1 VIKLLDINK
10 KMFYNFNI
18 LRKEAK
24 KRKENNMQNE
34 TIALHAGYNKKEGNG
49 SMAVPITQTTA
60 YAFRDSE
67 HAANLFALKELG
79 PIYTRLTNPTTD
91 VLEQRF
97 AALEG
102 GAAAICV
109 ASGQSAIFYAI
120 ANVAEAG
127 DNIIISDKLYGG
139 AVTLLTHTIKR
150 FGITAKVFKSEDA
163 SDLESLID
171 DKTKAIFFE
180 SLSNPQIAITD
191 VEKVVEIAKKHGVL
205 TICDNTV
212 ATAALFNPIK
222 WGVDVVVH
230 STSKYTNGQG
240 TAIGG
245 IVVERDGMAE
255 FFKANSNRYSH
266 FTTPDESYHGLVY
279 TDVPLPNF
287 CLRIRL
293 SLLRDI
299 GAAQAPFNSWL
310 LIQTLE
316 TLGLRVDKHSDNALE
331 VAKFLE
337 SHPKVKAVNYPGL
350 TSNKYYAKAQKYF
363 KDGKSSGLIS
373 FDVSSF
379 EEARKVIDSAKLFSV
394 VVNIGDSKSLI
405 VHPAS
410 TTHSQMSPEELAKAG
425 VNPVTIRLSIG
436 LENTVDLIED
446 LNQALN

>member
-1 VIKLLDINK
+1 
-10 KMFYNFNI
+10 
-18 LRKEAK
+18 
-24 KRKENNMQNE
+24 MQNE
-34 TIALHAGYNKKEGNG
+34 TIAIHTGYNKKQGNG
-49 SMAVPITQTTA
+49 EMSVPISQTTA

-79 PIYTRLTNPTTD
+79 PIYTRLNNPTTD
-91 VLEQRF
+91 ILEQRF

-102 GAAAICV
+102 GAAAICTS
-109 ASGQSAIFYAI
+109 SGQAASFYAI

-139 AVTLLTHTIKR
+139 SVTLFAYTMKR
-150 FGITAKVFKSEDA
+150 FGITARVFKSEDA

-171 DKTKAIFFE
+171 DNTKAIYFE
-180 SLSNPQIAITD
+180 SLSNPQIAIAD
-191 VEKVVEIAKKHGVL
+191 VEKIALIGKKHGVI

-212 ATAALFNPIK
+212 ASAALFNPIK
-222 WGVDVVVH
+222 WGIDVVIH
-230 STSKYTNGQG
+230 STSKYTSGQG
-240 TAIGG
+240 TALGG
-245 IVVERDGMAE
+245 IVVERAGLAE
-255 FFKANSNRYSH
+255 FFKANENRYSH

-299 GAAQAPFNSWL
+299 GAVPAPFNSWL
-310 LIQTLE
+310 LIQSLE
-316 TLGLRVDKHSDNALE
+316 TLSLRVDKHSDNALE

-350 TSNKYYAKAQKYF
+350 KSNKYYDKAQKYF
-363 KDGKSSGLIS
+363 KGGKSSGLIS
-373 FDVSSF
+373 FDVGSF
-379 EEARKVIDSAKLFSV
+379 EEAKKVIDSAKLFSV

-410 TTHSQMSPEELAKAG
+410 TTHSQMSPEDLIKAG

-436 LENTVDLIED
+436 LENTIDLIED

>member
-1 VIKLLDINK
+1 
-10 KMFYNFNI
+10 
-18 LRKEAK
+18 
-24 KRKENNMQNE
+24 MQKE
-34 TIALHAGYNKKEGNG
+34 TIAIHAGYNKKQGNG
-49 SMAVPITQTTA
+49 EMAVPISQTTA

-109 ASGQSAIFYAI
+109 SSGQAAIFYAI

-150 FGITAKVFKSEDA
+150 FGISAKVFKSDDA
-163 SDLESLID
+163 SNLEELID

-191 VEKVVEIAKKHGVL
+191 VEKVVEIAKRHGVL

-212 ATAALFNPIK
+212 ASAALFNPIK

-245 IVVERDGMAE
+245 IIVERDGLAQ
-255 FFKANSNRYSH
+255 FFTENANRYSH

-279 TDVPLPNF
+279 TQVPLPNF

-293 SLLRDI
+293 ALLRDI
-299 GAAQAPFNSWL
+299 GATQSPHNSWL

-316 TLGLRVDKHSDNALE
+316 TLGLRVDRHSENALV

-350 TSNKYYAKAQKYF
+350 ESNKYYAKAQKYF
-363 KDGKSSGLIS
+363 KDGKASGLIS
-373 FDVSSF
+373 FDVESF
-379 EEARKVIDSAKLFSV
+379 EEAKRIIDSVKLFSV

-405 VHPAS
+405 THPAS
-410 TTHSQMSPEELAKAG
+410 TTHSQMSPEELVKVG
-425 VNPVTIRLSIG
+425 VNPVTVRLSIG
-436 LENTVDLIED
+436 LENPADLIED
-446 LNQALN
+446 LTQALN

>member
-1 VIKLLDINK
+1 
-10 KMFYNFNI
+10 
-18 LRKEAK
+18 
-24 KRKENNMQNE
+24 MQKE
-34 TIALHAGYNKKEGNG
+34 TIAIHAGYDKKQGHGE
-49 SMAVPITQTTA
+49 MAVPISQTTA

-97 AALEG
+97 AQLEG
-102 GAAAICV
+102 GAAAICTS
-109 ASGQSAIFYAI
+109 SGQAAIFYAI

-150 FGITAKVFKSEDA
+150 FGITAKVFKSADA
-163 SDLESLID
+163 SNLEELID

-212 ATAALFNPIK
+212 ASAALFNPIS

-245 IVVERDGMAE
+245 IIVERDGLAE

-279 TDVPLPNF
+279 TEVPLPNF

-293 SLLRDI
+293 ALLRDI
-299 GAAQAPFNSWL
+299 GATQSPHNSWL

-337 SHPKVKAVNYPGL
+337 THPKVKAVNYPGL
-350 TSNKYYAKAQKYF
+350 TSSPYYEKAQKYF
-363 KDGKSSGLIS
+363 KNSKASGLIS
-373 FDVSSF
+373 FDVSSY
-379 EEARKVIDSAKLFSV
+379 EEAKRVIDSAKLFSV

-405 VHPAS
+405 THPAS
-410 TTHSQMSPEELAKAG
+410 TTHSQMSQEELVKAG
-425 VNPVTIRLSIG
+425 INPVTVRLSIG
-436 LENTVDLIED
+436 LENPIDLIED

>member
-1 VIKLLDINK
+1 
-10 KMFYNFNI
+10 
-18 LRKEAK
+18 
-24 KRKENNMQNE
+24 MQNE
-34 TIALHAGYNKKEGNG
+34 TIAIHAGYNKKEGYG
-49 SMAVPITQTTA
+49 SMSVPIAQTTA

-127 DNIIISDKLYGG
+127 DNILISDKLYGG

-150 FGITAKVFKSEDA
+150 FGISAKVFKSEDA
-163 SDLESLID
+163 SNLEELID
-171 DKTKAIFFE
+171 NKTKAIFFE

-191 VEKVVEIAKKHGVL
+191 VEKVVEIAKRHGVL

-212 ATAALFNPIK
+212 ASAALFNPIK

-240 TAIGG
+240 TTIGG
-245 IVVERDGMAE
+245 IIVERDGLAE
-255 FFKANSNRYSH
+255 FFKANENRYSH

-279 TDVPLPNF
+279 TNVPLPNF
-287 CLRIRL
+287 CLRVRL
-293 SLLRDI
+293 ALLRDI
-299 GAAQAPFNSWL
+299 GAAQSPHNSWL

-316 TLGLRVDKHSDNALE
+316 TLGLRVDRHSDNALE
-331 VAKFLE
+331 VAKFLA

-350 TSNKYYAKAQKYF
+350 PSDKYYAKAQKYF
-363 KDGKSSGLIS
+363 KGGKASGLIS
-373 FDVSSF
+373 FDVESF
-379 EEARKVIDSAKLFSV
+379 EEAKRVIDSVKLFSV

-405 VHPAS
+405 THPAS
-410 TTHSQMSPEELAKAG
+410 TTHSQMSPEELTKVG
-425 VNPVTIRLSIG
+425 VNPITVRLSIG
-436 LENTVDLIED
+436 LENPVDLIED
-446 LNQALN
+446 LIQALN

>member
-1 VIKLLDINK
+1 
-10 KMFYNFNI
+10 
-18 LRKEAK
+18 
-24 KRKENNMQNE
+24 MQKE
-34 TIALHAGYNKKEGNG
+34 TIAIHAGYDNKEGFG
-49 SMAVPITQTTA
+49 TMSVPITQTTA

-91 VLEQRF
+91 VLEKRF
-97 AALEG
+97 AQLEG

-150 FGITAKVFKSEDA
+150 FGITAKVFKSADA
-163 SDLESLID
+163 SNLEELID

-191 VEKVVEIAKKHGVL
+191 VEKVVNIAQKHGVL
-205 TICDNTV
+205 TVCDNTV

-240 TAIGG
+240 SAIGG
-245 IVVERDGMAE
+245 IVVERDGLAE
-255 FFKANSNRYSH
+255 FFKANSKRYYH
-266 FTTPDESYHGLVY
+266 FVQPDASYHGLVY
-279 TDVPLPNF
+279 VDVPLPNF

-293 SLLRDI
+293 NLLRDI

-310 LIQTLE
+310 LIQGLE
-316 TLGLRVDKHSDNALE
+316 TLAIRMDKVSDNTLE
-331 VAKFLE
+331 IAKFLE
-337 SHPKVKAVNYPGL
+337 AHPKVKSVSYPGL
-350 TSNKYYAKAQKYF
+350 SSSKEHERAKKYF
-363 KDGKSSGLIS
+363 KEGKASGLVS
-373 FDVSSF
+373 FQAQSY
-379 EEARKVIDSAKLFSV
+379 EEAKKIIDSAKLFSV

-410 TTHSQMSPEELAKAG
+410 TTHSQIPADELVKAG
-425 VNPVTIRLSIG
+425 INPATVRLSIG
-436 LENTVDLIED
+436 LEDPKDLIAD
-446 LNQALN
+446 LTQALA

>member
-1 VIKLLDINK
+1 
-10 KMFYNFNI
+10 
-18 LRKEAK
+18 
-24 KRKENNMQNE
+24 MQNE
-34 TIALHAGYNKKEGNG
+34 TIAVHGGYNKKEGYG
-49 SMAVPITQTTA
+49 SMSVPIAQTTA
-60 YAFRDSE
+60 YAFRDAE

-97 AALEG
+97 AQLEG

-120 ANVAEAG
+120 ANVAVAG
-127 DNIIISDKLYGG
+127 DNILISDKLYGG

-163 SDLESLID
+163 SDLEAQID
-171 DKTKAIFFE
+171 DNTKAIFFE
-180 SLSNPQIAITD
+180 SLSNPQIAIAD
-191 VEKVVEIAKKHGVL
+191 VEKIVDVAKRNGVL

-212 ATAALFNPIK
+212 ASAALFNPIK

-245 IVVERDGMAE
+245 IIVERDGMAE
-255 FFKANSNRYSH
+255 FFKENAARYAD
-266 FTTPDESYHGLVY
+266 FNEPDPSYHGLVY

-287 CLRIRL
+287 CLRVRL
-293 SLLRDI
+293 ALLRDI
-299 GAAQAPFNSWL
+299 GAAQSPHNSWL
-310 LIQTLE
+310 LLQTIE
-316 TLGLRVDKHSDNALE
+316 TLSLRVDKHSDNALE

-337 SHPKVKAVNYPGL
+337 SHPKVSSVNYPGL
-350 TSNKYYAKAQKYF
+350 ESNENYAKAQKYF
-363 KDGKSSGLIS
+363 KEGKASGLIS
-373 FDVSSF
+373 FEVGSYD
-379 EEARKVIDSAKLFSV
+379 EAKAVIDAAKLFSV

-410 TTHSQMSPEELAKAG
+410 TTHSQMTEDELTTAG
-425 VNPVTIRLSIG
+425 INPTTVRLSIG
-436 LENTVDLIED
+436 LENPIDLIED
-446 LNQALN
+446 LNEALK

>member
-1 VIKLLDINK
+1 
-10 KMFYNFNI
+10 
-18 LRKEAK
+18 
-24 KRKENNMQNE
+24 MQKE
-34 TIALHAGYNKKEGNG
+34 TIAIHAGYNKKQGNG
-49 SMAVPITQTTA
+49 EMSVPISQTTA

-97 AALEG
+97 AQLEG
-102 GAAAICV
+102 GAAAICTS
-109 ASGQSAIFYAI
+109 SGQAAIFYAI

-150 FGITAKVFKSEDA
+150 FGISAKVFKSDDA
-163 SDLESLID
+163 SNLEELID

-191 VEKVVEIAKKHGVL
+191 VEKVVEIAKRHGVL

-212 ATAALFNPIK
+212 ASAALFNPIS

-245 IVVERDGMAE
+245 IIVERDGLAE

-293 SLLRDI
+293 ALLRDI
-299 GAAQAPFNSWL
+299 GATQSPHNSWL

-350 TSNKYYAKAQKYF
+350 ESNKYYAKAQKYF
-363 KDGKSSGLIS
+363 KGGKASGLIS
-373 FDVSSF
+373 FDVESF
-379 EEARKVIDSAKLFSV
+379 EEAKRIIDSVKLFSV

-405 VHPAS
+405 THPAS
-410 TTHSQMSPEELAKAG
+410 TTHSQMSPEELVKAG
-425 VNPVTIRLSIG
+425 VNPVTVRLSIG
-436 LENTVDLIED
+436 LENTADLIQD

>member
-1 VIKLLDINK
+1 
-10 KMFYNFNI
+10 
-18 LRKEAK
+18 
-24 KRKENNMQNE
+24 MQNE
-34 TIALHAGYNKKEGNG
+34 TIAIHAGYNKKEGHG

-79 PIYTRLTNPTTD
+79 PIYTRLNNPTTD

-102 GAAAICV
+102 GAAALCV

-120 ANVAEAG
+120 ANVAQAG
-127 DNIIISDKLYGG
+127 DNILISDKLYGG

-150 FGITAKVFKSEDA
+150 FGISAKVFKSEDA
-163 SDLESLID
+163 SDLEEQID

-180 SLSNPQIAITD
+180 SLSNPQIAVAD
-191 VEKVVEIAKKHGVL
+191 VEKIVEIAKRNGVL

-212 ATAALFNPIK
+212 ASAALFNPIK

-230 STSKYTNGQG
+230 SASKYTNGQG
-240 TAIGG
+240 TTIGG
-245 IVVERDGMAE
+245 IIVERDGLAS
-255 FFKANSNRYSH
+255 FFKANENRYSD
-266 FTTPDESYHGLVY
+266 FTTPDASYHGLVY

-287 CLRIRL
+287 CLRARL
-293 SLLRDI
+293 ALLRDI
-299 GAAQAPFNSWL
+299 GAVQSPHNSWL

-316 TLGLRVDKHSDNALE
+316 TLALRVDKHSDNALE

-350 TSNKYYAKAQKYF
+350 PSNKYYAKAQKYF

>member
-1 VIKLLDINK
+1 
-10 KMFYNFNI
+10 
-18 LRKEAK
+18 
-24 KRKENNMQNE
+24 MQNE
-34 TIALHAGYNKKEGNG
+34 TLAIHAGYNKKEGYG
-49 SMAVPITQTTA
+49 SMAVPIAQTTA

-102 GAAAICV
+102 GAAALCV

-163 SDLESLID
+163 SNLEELID

-240 TAIGG
+240 TTIGG
-245 IVVERDGMAE
+245 IVVERDGLAE
-255 FFKANSNRYSH
+255 FFKANENRYSH

-293 SLLRDI
+293 ALLRDI
-299 GAAQAPFNSWL
+299 GAAQSPHNSWL

-350 TSNKYYAKAQKYF
+350 PSNKYYAKAQKYF
-363 KDGKSSGLIS
+363 KDGKASGLIS

-379 EEARKVIDSAKLFSV
+379 EEAKKVIDSAKLFSV

-405 VHPAS
+405 THPAS
-410 TTHSQMSPEELAKAG
+410 TTHSQMSPEELVKAG
-425 VNPVTIRLSIG
+425 VNPVTVRLSIG

>member
-1 VIKLLDINK
+1 
-10 KMFYNFNI
+10 
-18 LRKEAK
+18 
-24 KRKENNMQNE
+24 MQKE
-34 TIALHAGYNKKEGNG
+34 TIAIHAGYNKKQGNG
-49 SMAVPITQTTA
+49 EMAVPISQTTA

-109 ASGQSAIFYAI
+109 SSGQAAIFYAVS
-120 ANVAEAG
+120 NVAEAG

-139 AVTLLTHTIKR
+139 AITLLTYTLKR
-150 FGITAKVFKSEDA
+150 FGISAKVFKSDDA
-163 SDLESLID
+163 SNLEELID
-171 DKTKAIFFE
+171 NKTKAIFFE
-180 SLSNPQIAITD
+180 SLSNPQIAIAD
-191 VEKVVEIAKKHGVL
+191 VEKIVEIAKRHGVL

-212 ATAALFNPIK
+212 ASAALFNPIS
-222 WGVDVVVH
+222 WGIDVVVH

-240 TAIGG
+240 TTIGG
-245 IVVERDGMAE
+245 IIVERDGLAE
-255 FFKANSNRYSH
+255 FFKANENRYSH

-287 CLRIRL
+287 CLRVRL

-299 GAAQAPFNSWL
+299 GATQSPHNSWL

-316 TLGLRVDKHSDNALE
+316 TLGLRVDKHSDNTLE

-350 TSNKYYAKAQKYF
+350 PSNKYYAKAQKYF
-363 KDGKSSGLIS
+363 KGGKSSGLIS
-373 FDVSSF
+373 FDVESF
-379 EEARKVIDSAKLFSV
+379 EEAKRIIDSAKLFSV

-436 LENTVDLIED
+436 LENPIDLIED
-446 LNQALN
+446 LTQALN

>member
-1 VIKLLDINK
+1 
-10 KMFYNFNI
+10 
-18 LRKEAK
+18 
-24 KRKENNMQNE
+24 MQNE
-34 TIALHAGYNKKEGNG
+34 TIAIHAGYNKKEGHG

-79 PIYTRLTNPTTD
+79 PIYTRLNNPTTD

-102 GAAAICV
+102 GAAALCV

-120 ANVAEAG
+120 ANVAQAG
-127 DNIIISDKLYGG
+127 DNILISDKLYGG

-150 FGITAKVFKSEDA
+150 FGISAKVFKSEDA
-163 SDLESLID
+163 SDLEEQID

-180 SLSNPQIAITD
+180 SLSNPQIAVAD
-191 VEKVVEIAKKHGVL
+191 VEKIVEIAKRNGVL

-212 ATAALFNPIK
+212 ASAALFNPIK

-240 TAIGG
+240 TTIGG
-245 IVVERDGMAE
+245 IIVERDGLAS
-255 FFKANSNRYSH
+255 FFKANENRYSD
-266 FTTPDESYHGLVY
+266 FTTPDASYHGLVY

-299 GAAQAPFNSWL
+299 GAVPAPFNSWL

-316 TLGLRVDKHSDNALE
+316 TLSLRVDKHSDNALV

-350 TSNKYYAKAQKYF
+350 ESNKYYDRAQKYF
-363 KDGKSSGLIS
+363 KGGKSSGLIS
-373 FDVSSF
+373 FDVESF
-379 EEARKVIDSAKLFSV
+379 EEAKRVIDSAKLFSV

-436 LENTVDLIED
+436 LENTIDLIED
-446 LNQALN
+446 LTQALN

>member
-1 VIKLLDINK
+1 MEK
-10 KMFYNFNI
+10 
-18 LRKEAK
+18 
-24 KRKENNMQNE
+24 E
-34 TIALHAGYNKKEGNG
+34 TIAIHAGYNKKQGNG
-49 SMAVPITQTTA
+49 EMAVPISQTTA

-91 VLEQRF
+91 ILEQRF
-97 AALEG
+97 AQLEG
-102 GAAAICV
+102 GAAAICTS
-109 ASGQSAIFYAI
+109 SGQAASFFAV

-139 AVTLLTHTIKR
+139 SVSLFTYTCKR
-150 FGITAKVFKSEDA
+150 FGIETKIFNSDDA
-163 SDLESLID
+163 SNLEELID
-171 DKTKAIFFE
+171 DKTKAIYFE
-180 SLSNPQIAITD
+180 SLSNPQIAIPAL
-191 VEKVVEIAKKHGVL
+191 EKIVEIAKKHGVL

-212 ATAALFNPIK
+212 ASAALFNPIS

-230 STSKYTNGQG
+230 STSKYTSGQG
-240 TAIGG
+240 TALGG
-245 IVVERDGMAE
+245 IIVERDGLAE

-299 GAAQAPFNSWL
+299 GATPAPFNSWL

-350 TSNKYYAKAQKYF
+350 KSNKYYDRAQKYF
-363 KDGKSSGLIS
+363 KNGKASGLIS
-373 FDVSSF
+373 FDVESF
-379 EEARKVIDSAKLFSV
+379 EDAKKVIDSVKLFSV

-405 VHPAS
+405 THPAS
-410 TTHSQMSPEELAKAG
+410 TTHSQMTEEELLKAG
-425 VNPVTIRLSIG
+425 VNPVTVRLSIG
-436 LENTVDLIED
+436 LENPIDLIED
-446 LNQALN
+446 LTQALN

>member
-1 VIKLLDINK
+1 
-10 KMFYNFNI
+10 
-18 LRKEAK
+18 
-24 KRKENNMQNE
+24 MQNE
-34 TIALHAGYNKKEGNG
+34 TIAIHAGYNKKEGHG

-79 PIYTRLTNPTTD
+79 PIYTRLNNPTTD

-102 GAAAICV
+102 GAAALCV

-120 ANVAEAG
+120 ANVAQAG
-127 DNIIISDKLYGG
+127 DNILISDKLYGG

-150 FGITAKVFKSEDA
+150 FGISAKVFKSEDA
-163 SDLESLID
+163 SDLEEQID

-180 SLSNPQIAITD
+180 SLSNPQIAVAD
-191 VEKVVEIAKKHGVL
+191 VEKIVEIAKRNGVL

-212 ATAALFNPIK
+212 ASAALFNPIK

-240 TAIGG
+240 TTIGG
-245 IVVERDGMAE
+245 IIVERDGLAS
-255 FFKANSNRYSH
+255 FFKANENRYSD
-266 FTTPDESYHGLVY
+266 FTTPDASYHGLVY

-287 CLRIRL
+287 CLRARL
-293 SLLRDI
+293 ALLRDI
-299 GAAQAPFNSWL
+299 GAVQSPHNSWL

-316 TLGLRVDKHSDNALE
+316 TLALRVDKHSDNALE

-350 TSNKYYAKAQKYF
+350 PSNKYYAKAQKYF

-394 VVNIGDSKSLI
+394 DVNIGDSKSLI

-410 TTHSQMSPEELAKAG
+410 TTHSQMSPEDLIKAG

-436 LENTVDLIED
+436 LENTIDLIED

>member
-1 VIKLLDINK
+1 
-10 KMFYNFNI
+10 
-18 LRKEAK
+18 
-24 KRKENNMQNE
+24 MQNE

-109 ASGQSAIFYAI
+109 ASGQSAIFYAV

-127 DNIIISDKLYGG
+127 DNILISDKLYGG
-139 AVTLLTHTIKR
+139 AVTLLAHTMKR
-150 FGITAKVFKSEDA
+150 FGITARVFKSEDA
-163 SDLESLID
+163 SNLEEQID

-191 VEKVVEIAKKHGVL
+191 IEKVVEIAKKHGVL

-363 KDGKSSGLIS
+363 KGGKSSGLIS

>member
-1 VIKLLDINK
+1 
-10 KMFYNFNI
+10 
-18 LRKEAK
+18 
-24 KRKENNMQNE
+24 MQKE
-34 TIALHAGYNKKEGNG
+34 TIAIHAGYNKKQGNG
-49 SMAVPITQTTA
+49 EMAVPISQTTA

-109 ASGQSAIFYAI
+109 SSGQAAIFYAI

-150 FGITAKVFKSEDA
+150 FGISAKVFKSDDA
-163 SDLESLID
+163 SNLEELID

-191 VEKVVEIAKKHGVL
+191 VEKVVEIAKRHGVL

-212 ATAALFNPIK
+212 ASAALFNPIT

-245 IVVERDGMAE
+245 IIVERDGLAE
-255 FFKANSNRYSH
+255 FFKANAKRYYH
-266 FTTPDESYHGLVY
+266 FVEPDASYHGLVY
-279 TDVPLPNF
+279 VNIPLPNF

-293 SLLRDI
+293 NLLRDI
-299 GAAQAPFNSWL
+299 GATQSPHNSWL

-350 TSNKYYAKAQKYF
+350 KSNKYYDKAQKYF
-363 KDGKSSGLIS
+363 KGGKASGLIS
-373 FDVSSF
+373 FDVESF
-379 EEARKVIDSAKLFSV
+379 EEAKRIIDSVKLFSV

-405 VHPAS
+405 THPAS
-410 TTHSQMSPEELAKAG
+410 TTHSQMSPEELVKAG
-425 VNPVTIRLSIG
+425 VNPVTVRLSIG
-436 LENTVDLIED
+436 LENPVDLIED
-446 LNQALN
+446 LNLALN

>member
-1 VIKLLDINK
+1 
-10 KMFYNFNI
+10 
-18 LRKEAK
+18 
-24 KRKENNMQNE
+24 MQNE

-109 ASGQSAIFYAI
+109 ASGQSAIFYAV

-127 DNIIISDKLYGG
+127 DNILISDKLYGG
-139 AVTLLTHTIKR
+139 AVTLLSHTMKR
-150 FGITAKVFKSEDA
+150 FGITTKVFRSEDA
-163 SDLESLID
+163 SNLEEQID

-191 VEKVVEIAKKHGVL
+191 VEKVVEIAKRHGVL

-255 FFKANSNRYSH
+255 FFKANENRYSH

-316 TLGLRVDKHSDNALE
+316 TLGLRVDRHSDNALE

-350 TSNKYYAKAQKYF
+350 TSNKYYEKAQKYF
-363 KDGKSSGLIS
+363 KGGKSSGLIS

>member
-1 VIKLLDINK
+1 
-10 KMFYNFNI
+10 
-18 LRKEAK
+18 
-24 KRKENNMQNE
+24 MQNE
-34 TIALHAGYNKKEGNG
+34 TIAIHAGYNKKEGYG
-49 SMAVPITQTTA
+49 SMSVPIAQTTA

-109 ASGQSAIFYAI
+109 SSGQAAIFYAI

-150 FGITAKVFKSEDA
+150 FGISAKVFKSDDA
-163 SDLESLID
+163 SNLEELID

-212 ATAALFNPIK
+212 ASAALFNPIK

-245 IVVERDGMAE
+245 IIVERDGLAQ
-255 FFKANSNRYSH
+255 FFTENANRYSH

-279 TDVPLPNF
+279 TQVPLPNF

-293 SLLRDI
+293 ALLRDI
-299 GAAQAPFNSWL
+299 GATQSPHNSWL

-316 TLGLRVDKHSDNALE
+316 TLGLRVDKHSENALI

-350 TSNKYYAKAQKYF
+350 ESNKYYAKAQKYF
-363 KDGKSSGLIS
+363 KDGKASGLIS

-379 EEARKVIDSAKLFSV
+379 EEAKKVIDSVKLFSV

-405 VHPAS
+405 THPAS

-425 VNPVTIRLSIG
+425 VNPVTVRLSIG
-436 LENTVDLIED
+436 LENPIDLIED
-446 LNQALN
+446 LTQALN

>member
-1 VIKLLDINK
+1 
-10 KMFYNFNI
+10 
-18 LRKEAK
+18 
-24 KRKENNMQNE
+24 MQNE
-34 TIALHAGYNKKEGNG
+34 TIAIHTGYNKKQGNG
-49 SMAVPITQTTA
+49 EMSVPISQTTA

-79 PIYTRLTNPTTD
+79 PIYTRLNNPTTD
-91 VLEQRF
+91 ILEQRF
-97 AALEG
+97 AAIEG
-102 GAAAICV
+102 GAAAICTS
-109 ASGQSAIFYAI
+109 SGQAASFYAI

-127 DNIIISDKLYGG
+127 DNILISDKLYGG
-139 AVTLLTHTIKR
+139 SVTLFAYTMKR
-150 FGITAKVFKSEDA
+150 FGITARVFKSDDA

-171 DKTKAIFFE
+171 DKTKAIYFE
-180 SLSNPQIAITD
+180 SLSNPQIAIAD
-191 VEKVVEIAKKHGVL
+191 VEKIASIGKKHGVI

-212 ATAALFNPIK
+212 ASAALFNPIK
-222 WGVDVVVH
+222 WGIDVVIH
-230 STSKYTNGQG
+230 STSKYTSGQG
-240 TAIGG
+240 TALGG
-245 IVVERDGMAE
+245 IVVERAGLAE

-299 GAAQAPFNSWL
+299 GAVPAPFNSWL
-310 LIQTLE
+310 LIQSLE
-316 TLGLRVDKHSDNALE
+316 TLSLRVDKHSDNALE

-350 TSNKYYAKAQKYF
+350 KSNKYYDKAQKYF
-363 KDGKSSGLIS
+363 KGGKSSGLIS
-373 FDVSSF
+373 FDVGSF
-379 EEARKVIDSAKLFSV
+379 EEAKKVIDSAKLFSV

-410 TTHSQMSPEELAKAG
+410 TTHSQMSPEDLAKAG

-436 LENTVDLIED
+436 LENTIDLIED

>member
-1 VIKLLDINK
+1 
-10 KMFYNFNI
+10 
-18 LRKEAK
+18 
-24 KRKENNMQNE
+24 MQNE
-34 TIALHAGYNKKEGNG
+34 TIAIHAGYNKKEGHG

-79 PIYTRLTNPTTD
+79 PIYTRLNNPTTD

-102 GAAAICV
+102 GAAALCV

-120 ANVAEAG
+120 ANVAQAG
-127 DNIIISDKLYGG
+127 DNILISDKLYGG

-150 FGITAKVFKSEDA
+150 FGISAKVFKSEDA
-163 SDLESLID
+163 SDLEEQID

-180 SLSNPQIAITD
+180 SLSNPQIAVAD
-191 VEKVVEIAKKHGVL
+191 VEKIVEIAKRNGVL

-212 ATAALFNPIK
+212 ASAALFNPIK

-240 TAIGG
+240 TTIGG
-245 IVVERDGMAE
+245 IIVERDGLAS
-255 FFKANSNRYSH
+255 FFKANENRYSD
-266 FTTPDESYHGLVY
+266 FTTPDASYHGLVY

-287 CLRIRL
+287 CLRARL
-293 SLLRDI
+293 ALLRDI
-299 GAAQAPFNSWL
+299 GAVQSPHNSWL

-316 TLGLRVDKHSDNALE
+316 TLALRVDKHSDNALE

-350 TSNKYYAKAQKYF
+350 PSNKYYAKAQKYF

-405 VHPAS
+405 VLPAS

>member
-1 VIKLLDINK
+1 
-10 KMFYNFNI
+10 
-18 LRKEAK
+18 
-24 KRKENNMQNE
+24 MQKE
-34 TIALHAGYNKKEGNG
+34 TIAIHAGYNKKQGNG
-49 SMAVPITQTTA
+49 EMAVPISQTTA

-109 ASGQSAIFYAI
+109 SSGQAAIFYAI

-150 FGITAKVFKSEDA
+150 FGITAKVFKSDDA
-163 SDLESLID
+163 SNLEELID

-191 VEKVVEIAKKHGVL
+191 VEKVVEIAKRHGVL

-212 ATAALFNPIK
+212 ASAALFNPIT

-245 IVVERDGMAE
+245 IIVERDGLAE
-255 FFKANSNRYSH
+255 FFKANAKRYYH
-266 FTTPDESYHGLVY
+266 FVEPDASYHGLVY
-279 TDVPLPNF
+279 VNIPLPNF

-293 SLLRDI
+293 NLLRDI
-299 GAAQAPFNSWL
+299 GATQSPHNSWL

-316 TLGLRVDKHSDNALE
+316 TLGLRVDKHSDNALV

-337 SHPKVKAVNYPGL
+337 SHPKVKSVNYPGL
-350 TSNKYYAKAQKYF
+350 ESNKYYAKAQKYF
-363 KDGKSSGLIS
+363 KGGKASGLIS
-373 FDVSSF
+373 FDVESF
-379 EEARKVIDSAKLFSV
+379 EEAKKVIDSVKLFSV

-405 VHPAS
+405 THPAS
-410 TTHSQMSPEELAKAG
+410 TTHSQMSPEELVKAG
-425 VNPVTIRLSIG
+425 VNPVTVRLSIG
-436 LENTVDLIED
+436 LENTADLIED

>member
-1 VIKLLDINK
+1 
-10 KMFYNFNI
+10 
-18 LRKEAK
+18 
-24 KRKENNMQNE
+24 MQNE
-34 TIALHAGYNKKEGNG
+34 TIAIHAGYNKKEGYG
-49 SMAVPITQTTA
+49 SMSVPIAQTTA

-240 TAIGG
+240 TTIGG
-245 IVVERDGMAE
+245 IVVERDGLAD

-293 SLLRDI
+293 ALLRDI
-299 GAAQAPFNSWL
+299 GAAQSPHNSWL

-350 TSNKYYAKAQKYF
+350 PSNKYYAKAQKYF

-379 EEARKVIDSAKLFSV
+379 EEAKKVIDSAKLFSV